1 MSLVT
6 YLKEGEKKNKN
17 TAAYSELLELLGIT
31 PREIPEVGA
40 DPKSCMYVVI
50 IWLSYILNR
59 KVQLKE
65 SLSVI

>member
-40 DPKSCMYVVI
+40 DPKSCMY
-50 IWLSYILNR
+50 LTPMYFKR

>member
-17 TAAYSELLELLGIT
+17 AAAYSELLELLGIT

>member
-40 DPKSCMYVVI
+40 DPKSCMY
-50 IWLSYILNR
+50 LTLMYFKR